1 MEDHSLADLADA
13 AVRQLQ
19 GAVSKIDLQGIA
31 SSVGR
36 AVGGV
41 AQAFGVG
48 RREPSPY
55 IVVERDVDKKVQ
67 HQYIRAAILLVVTF
81 VFVGSM
87 LDANSL
93 GTGAVLLLLSVLHA
107 RWGIRHVLR
116 GRNERRLAEVL
127 QAMAETLGDSER
139 VSMARLAQLVEV
151 PTKEL
156 EPLVRE
162 AIDRGL
168 LPEGRL
174 DRSSGSETLYL
185 TAAAWEA
192 DLALRGARQDA
203 EAAESR
209 GGRGAGEGPSEGWA
223 DNTSRGDA
231 ALPED
236 ATQVAV
242 ACDAFVRRAYG
253 FGTRI
258 ANREVSESVRSISSR
273 AADIGAYVRRHPDV
287 APQLRKLRTYYLP
300 TTSKLVAS
308 YTELEGQ
315 TQDANTAATMAE
327 IRDTLRLIDE
337 ALARLSTSLRQSQS
351 WDLRSDMD
359 VMRQMI
365 DQDGLSGEEPSA
377 GRR

>member
-31 SSVGR
+31 GSVGR
-36 AVGGV
+36 AVGGI

-48 RREPSPY
+48 RSQPSPY

-67 HQYIRAAILLVVTF
+67 GQYIRAAILLVVTL
-81 VFVGSM
+81 VFVGS
-87 LDANSL
+87 LLEADSL
-93 GTGAVLLLLSVLHA
+93 AVGAVLLGLAVLHA
-107 RWGIRHVLR
+107 RWGIRHVLK
-116 GRNERRLAEVL
+116 GRNERRLAEML

-139 VSMARLAQLVEV
+139 VSMTRLAQLVEV
-151 PTKEL
+151 PTREL

-185 TAAAWEA
+185 TTAAWEA
-192 DLALRGARQDA
+192 DLALREAQQDA
-203 EAAESR
+203 AAVERREGRDAAEAR
-209 GGRGAGEGPSEGWA
+209 VGEGTHDLG
-223 DNTSRGDA
+223 RGDA

-236 ATQVAV
+236 AAQVAF

-253 FGTRI
+253 VGARI
-258 ANREVSESVRSISSR
+258 ANQDVRESVRSISSK

-287 APQLRKLRTYYLP
+287 APQLRKLRSYYLP
-300 TTSKLVAS
+300 TTSKLVGS
-308 YTELEGQ
+308 YAELEGQ
-315 TQDANTAATMAE
+315 PQSSEAAATMAE

-337 ALARLSTSLRQSQS
+337 ALGRLSASLLQSQS

-365 DQDGLSGEEPSA
+365 DQDGLSGEDPSSSR
-377 GRR
+377 G